1 MLNTLRL
8 LLILLTALAVSLVQT
23 AVPALAQG
31 RQLQFIRD
39 AEVESIIRN
48 YATPLFQAAGL
59 DPNAVDVYL
68 VQDPSLN
75 AFVAGGQNLFL
86 NTGLLMRA
94 EGPLEVIGVIAH
106 ETGHI
111 AGGHIAQRIGA
122 MDDASTTVIAAYILG
137 ILGAIASGRG
147 EVASAVI
154 SGAQDIA
161 LRGLLSFSRSQERA
175 ADQAAI
181 SYLESANISPSGLLR
196 FMGRL
201 KGQEVLLAANQDP
214 YLTTHPLTRERID
227 FLEQQTAASPN
238 ATTPPTAEMV
248 ALHERLRA
256 KLIGFLEPRYR
267 VEQIY
272 PQSDQSLPAVY
283 ARGIME
289 YREGHLEKA
298 LTLIDSLLAQHPSD
312 PFFLEIKAQMLFEFG
327 RIAESLPLFEAAVA
341 ARPNAAQI
349 RLMLARAQ
357 IEMNSPGEDQ
367 RAIEN
372 LQLVLVAEP
381 RNSFAWR
388 LAAVAYGRLGND
400 GMASLSL
407 AEAALARGENEDA
420 QRLAE
425 RAMDLLANGSPAW
438 LQADDVAR
446 EAERRIDREN

>member
-1 MLNTLRL
+1 M
-8 LLILLTALAVSLVQT
+8 LTAVAVSLVQT
-23 AVPALAQG
+23 APPALAQG

-39 AEVESIIRN
+39 AEIEAIIRT

-68 VQDPSLN
+68 VQDASLN
-75 AFVAGGQNLFL
+75 AFVAGGQNLFI

-111 AGGHIAQRIGA
+111 AGGHIAQRMGA
-122 MDDASTTVIAAYILG
+122 MDDAAGTLIAAYILG

-154 SGAQDIA
+154 SGGQDIA

-181 SYLESANISPSGLLR
+181 SYLESAGISPSGLLR

-201 KGQEVLLAANQDP
+201 KGQEVLLASNQDP

-227 FLEQQTAASPN
+227 FLEQQVAASPYA
-238 ATTPPTAEMV
+238 ATPATPAMV

-272 PQSDQSLPAVY
+272 PSSDGGLPATY
-283 ARGIME
+283 AHAIME
-289 YREGHLEKA
+289 YREGHLDTA
-298 LTLIDSLLAQHPSD
+298 LGLIDRLLAQYPTD

-327 RIAESLPLFEAAVA
+327 RIAEALPLFEAAVA
-341 ARPNAAQI
+341 ARPDAAQI

-357 IEMNSPGEDQ
+357 IEMNAPAHD
-367 RAIEN
+367 RAAVEN

-381 RNSFAWR
+381 HNSFAWR
-388 LAAVAYGRLGND
+388 LAGVAYGRLGD
-400 GMASLSL
+400 EGMASLAL
-407 AEAALARGENEDA
+407 AEAALARGENDDA
-420 QRLAE
+420 ERLAE
-425 RAMDLLANGSPAW
+425 RAKDLLPSGSPAW

-446 EAERRIDREN
+446 EAARRIDREN